1 MRSFSAVSLNR
12 SHIPAILA
20 LAAVTAGLLSSKV
33 LAQNVPAASA
43 AAPIMGASVPKQ
55 LRINIA
61 WQIALEAADFSPG
74 ILDGVFKRKS
84 LMALNEYAA
93 RSFPGLSP
101 FDPQVYTAL
110 NVDVD
115 HA

>member
-1 MRSFSAVSLNR
+1 MFVCLQFLR
-12 SHIPAILA
+12 
-20 LAAVTAGLLSSKV
+20 LAAVAAGGVSSS
-33 LAQNVPAASA
+33 LYGQTA
-43 AAPIMGASVPKQ
+43 AAPAGAAQVVGPAVPKQ

-93 RSFPGLSP
+93 RSFPRDLA
-101 FDPQVYTAL
+101 V
-110 NVDVD
+110 
-115 HA
+115 